1 MKDAPTDAPPAD
13 VAEVSL
19 IGPGYGESIVVHL
32 GEGEWIIVD
41 SCAERGSRNPVRSA
55 AAVYLTGIGVD
66 LATQVPCVLATHWH
80 DDHIKGLS
88 DVVGLC
94 ASAEFCCAVA
104 LSSEE
109 FLGFASFFA
118 GAEPPAASRSTR
130 EITDILEILE
140 KRDALPK
147 FLKTDSKVLE
157 RKERGVEV
165 CALSPSDE
173 RIAEFLSRLA
183 ENMPKPGATRKKRI
197 RDAGANELSV
207 ALLIDLGND
216 AVLLGADLEET
227 PGRGWTS
234 VIGNSQCARGKRA
247 SVYKVA
253 HHGSKTADCPDVWE
267 KLLLPTPFALLT
279 PFSRGRRRLPSGE
292 DVSRILERTPNAYS
306 SARTDPGKGAVRRD
320 KSVERTVRESG
331 WKFQHLRQGHIR
343 MRRRLGCPRSEWS
356 IDLYGDAVSLKDIR
370 RPGRKKIPAD

>member
-13 VAEVSL
+13 VAEISL
-19 IGPGYGESIVVHL
+19 IGPGYGESTVVHL
-32 GEGEWIIVD
+32 GDGEWIIVD
-41 SCAERGSRNPVRSA
+41 SCAERGSRNPVQSA
-55 AAVYLTGIGVD
+55 AAVYLGGIGVD
-66 LATQVPCVLATHWH
+66 LATQVSCVLATHWH

-88 DVVGLC
+88 DAVGLC

-104 LSSEE
+104 LGREE

-118 GAEPPAASRSTR
+118 GTEPPASLRSTR
-130 EITDILEILE
+130 EITDVLEILE
-140 KRDALPK
+140 RRDARPK
-147 FLKTDSKVLE
+147 FLKTDSMVLK

-165 CALSPSDE
+165 YALSPSDE

-183 ENMPKPGATRKKRI
+183 ENMPKPGITRRKKI
-197 RDAGANELSV
+197 RDPGPNELSV
-207 ALLIDLGND
+207 ALLIDLGDD

-234 VIGNSQCARGKRA
+234 VVRNSQSAGGKKA

-253 HHGSKTADCPDVWE
+253 HHGSKTADCPDIWE
-267 KLLLPTPFALLT
+267 KLLLPAPFALLT
-279 PFSRGRRRLPSGE
+279 PFSRGHRRLPSGE
-292 DVSRILERTPNAYS
+292 DVARIMRRTPKAYS
-306 SARTDPGKGAVRRD
+306 SARLDSGKGAVQRD

-343 MRRRLGCPRSEWS
+343 MRKRLGCPRSEWS

-370 RPGRKKIPAD
+370 RPGRRRIPAD

>member
-32 GEGEWIIVD
+32 GDGEWIIVD
-41 SCAERGSRNPVRSA
+41 SCVEQGSRDPVQSA
-55 AAVYLTGIGVD
+55 ATVYLNRIGVN
-66 LATQVPCVLATHWH
+66 LATQVPCILATHWH

-94 ASAEFCCAVA
+94 ASAEFCCPVA
-104 LSSEE
+104 LSRKE

-118 GAEPPAASRSTR
+118 GTEPPATSRSTR
-130 EITDILEILE
+130 EIMDVLEILE

-147 FLKTDSKVLE
+147 LLKTDSKVLE
-157 RKERGVEV
+157 RKERGVEI

-173 RIAEFLSRLA
+173 RIVEFISRLA
-183 ENMPKPGATRKKRI
+183 ENMPKPGTTRRKRI
-197 RDAGANELSV
+197 RDAGPNELSV
-207 ALLIDLGND
+207 ALLINLGND

-234 VIGNSQCARGKRA
+234 VLGNSQSVRGKRA

-292 DVSRILERTPNAYS
+292 DVARILKRTPNAYS
-306 SARTDPGKGAVRRD
+306 SARMDSGKGAVQRD

-331 WKFQHLRQGHIR
+331 WKFQYLKQGHIR

-370 RPGRKKIPAD
+370 HTNRKRNPAD

>member
-32 GEGEWIIVD
+32 GDGEWIIVD
-41 SCAERGSRNPVRSA
+41 SCAEQGSRNPVQSA
-55 AAVYLTGIGVD
+55 AAVYLGGIGVD
-66 LATQVPCVLATHWH
+66 LATQVSRVLATHWH

-94 ASAEFCCAVA
+94 ASAEFCCAAA
-104 LSSEE
+104 LSRKE
-109 FLGFASFFA
+109 FLSFASFFA
-118 GAEPPAASRSTR
+118 GTAPPASSRSTR
-130 EITDILEILE
+130 EIMDVLEILE

-147 FLKTDSKVLE
+147 FLNTDSMVLRRE
-157 RKERGVEV
+157 KRDVEV
-165 CALSPSDE
+165 YALSPSSK

-183 ENMPKPGATRKKRI
+183 ENMPKPGITRRKKI
-197 RDAGANELSV
+197 RDPGPNELSV
-207 ALLIDLGND
+207 ALLIDLGDD

-234 VIGNSQCARGKRA
+234 VVGNSQSVRGKRA
-247 SVYKVA
+247 SVYKIA
-253 HHGSKTADCPDVWE
+253 HHGSKTADCSDIWK

-279 PFSRGRRRLPSGE
+279 PFSRGSKRLPSEE
-292 DVSRILERTPNAYS
+292 DVARILKHTPDAYS
-306 SARTDPGKGAVRRD
+306 SARLDSGKGAVRRD
-320 KSVERTVRESG
+320 KPVERTVRESG
-331 WKFQHLRQGHIR
+331 WKFQHLKQGHIR

-356 IDLYGDAVSLKDIR
+356 IDLYGDAVSLTDIR
-370 RPGRKKIPAD
+370 HPGRRRSPAD